1 MDITKIKDPSFL
13 KDLKTKDLVL
23 LAKEIREFLILEIS
37 KTGGHLS
44 SNLGIVELTIA
55 LHKEFNCPK
64 DKFIFD
70 VGHQSYTHKILT
82 GRAKDFDNLRQFN
95 GLSGFPDIKESEYD
109 TFSTGHAS
117 TSISAISGF
126 LLDDNDNYAIS
137 IIGDGALVGG
147 EAFEGLNYLG
157 KQKTNKGIIIL
168 NDNNASIME
177 NAGGCHELVKKIRG
191 RKFSQGIKKLGYK
204 ILPRFLIKF
213 NRLINKGFKKLI
225 NKKNYFEYMGFNY
238 IGVID
243 GNNFKSLFKA
253 LKIAKSSKKPTVIH
267 ILTKNGKGY
276 KFAEESKNGI
286 YHGVSSFDVNKGVEN
301 NNSKV
306 LFSEIISDSI
316 IKLKDKYDIKVI
328 VPAMVNGSKMEKF
341 NELFKDDLIDVGITE
356 EHAITMA
363 TAASLNN
370 KKVFLPIY
378 STFLQRAYDQI
389 IHDASRHNTNIV
401 IGVDRAGLNPNDGET
416 HQGIYDIAYLKTI
429 PNVEILAPS
438 NEIEAISL
446 LDYAFKKNNVVAI
459 RYAKEYFTNYKC
471 DQEIKEINGWI
482 KVKEGKDVAV
492 ISYGRILNKLK
503 EVTKDLD
510 VTLVNALFIN
520 PIDTD
525 MLDSLINNH
534 KKILVI
540 EDVIDEGSLASSI
553 MLYAYQ
559 NNLDI
564 NIEKRNVNNTY
575 APTGSIEDLDKLY
588 KLDNESLKEF
598 INNAYRSISS
608 R

>member
-13 KDLKTKDLVL
+13 KDMKTKDLVL
-23 LAKEIREFLILEIS
+23 LAKDIREFLILEIS

-55 LHKEFNCPK
+55 LHKEFDCPK
-64 DKFIFD
+64 DKFVFD

-82 GRAKDFDNLRQFN
+82 GRAKDFDNLRQYN
-95 GLSGFPDIKESEYD
+95 GLSGFPDIKESNYD

-126 LLDDNDNYAIS
+126 LLDDDSNYAIS
-137 IIGDGALVGG
+137 IIGDGALAGG

-204 ILPRFLIKF
+204 ILPRFLIRF
-213 NRLINKGFKKLI
+213 NRLINKGFKKII

-243 GNNFKSLFKA
+243 GNNCKSLFKA
-253 LKIAKSSKKPTVIH
+253 LKIAKASKKPTVIH

-276 KFAEESKNGI
+276 KFAEEEKNGL
-286 YHGVSSFDVNKGVEN
+286 YHGVSSFKIEEGIKENKD
-301 NNSKV
+301 KV

-341 NELFKDDLIDVGITE
+341 NELFKGDLIDVGITE

-459 RYAKEYFTNYKC
+459 RYAKEYFTNYHN
-471 DQEIKEINGWI
+471 DQIIKEINGWV

-520 PIDTD
+520 PIDKD
-525 MLDSLINNH
+525 MLDSLIKDY
-534 KKILVI
+534 KKLLVI
-540 EDVIDEGSLASSI
+540 EDVIDEGSLANSI

-559 NNLDI
+559 NNIDI

-588 KLDNESLKEF
+588 KLDDESLKEF

>member
-1 MDITKIKDPSFL
+1 MDITKIKDPTFL

-23 LAKEIREFLILEIS
+23 LAKDIREFLILEIS

-70 VGHQSYTHKILT
+70 VGHQAYTHKILT

-137 IIGDGALVGG
+137 IIGDGALAGG

-191 RKFSQGIKKLGYK
+191 RKFSQGLKKLGYK

-286 YHGVSSFDVNKGVEN
+286 YHGVSSFDVNKGIEN
-301 NNSKV
+301 NSSKV

-341 NELFKDDLIDVGITE
+341 NELFKGDLIDVGITE

-446 LDYAFKKNNVVAI
+446 LDYAFKRNNVVAI
-459 RYAKEYFTNYKC
+459 RYAKEYFTNYKN

-525 MLDSLINNH
+525 MLDSLIKNH

-540 EDVIDEGSLASSI
+540 EDVIDEGSLANSI
-553 MLYAYQ
+553 MLYAYE
-559 NNLDI
+559 NNIDI

>member
-44 SNLGIVELTIA
+44 SNLGVVELTIA

-95 GLSGFPDIKESEYD
+95 GLSGFPDIKESKYD
-109 TFSTGHAS
+109 SFSTGHAS
-117 TSISAISGF
+117 TSISALSGF
-126 LLDDNDNYAIS
+126 LLADDSNYAIS
-137 IIGDGALVGG
+137 IIGDGALAGG

-177 NAGGCHELVKKIRG
+177 NAGGCHELVVKIRG
-191 RKFSQGIKKLGYK
+191 RKFTQWIKKLSYK
-204 ILPRFLIKF
+204 ILPKFLIRF
-213 NRLINKGFKKLI
+213 NRGINKFFKKII

-243 GNNFKSLFKA
+243 GNDFKSLFKA
-253 LKIAKSSKKPTVIH
+253 LKIAKKSKKPTVIH

-276 KFAEESKNGI
+276 KFAEEEKNGL
-286 YHGVSSFDVNKGVEN
+286 YHGVSSFKIDEGIKENKD
-301 NNSKV
+301 KV
-306 LFSEIISDSI
+306 LFSEIISDSV
-316 IKLKDKYDIKVI
+316 IKLKEKYDIKVI
-328 VPAMVNGSKMEKF
+328 VPAMVNGSKMDKF
-341 NELFKDDLIDVGITE
+341 ESLFKDDLIDVGITE

-378 STFLQRAYDQI
+378 STFLQRAYDQLL
-389 IHDASRHNTNIV
+389 HDASRHNTNIV

-416 HQGIYDIAYLKTI
+416 HQGIYDIAYLKAI
-429 PNVEILAPS
+429 PNIEILAPS
-438 NEIEAISL
+438 NGIEAISL

-459 RYAKEYFTNYKC
+459 RYAKEYFTNYHNN
-471 DQEIKEINGWI
+471 QEIQEINGWI
-482 KVKEGKDVAV
+482 KVKEGKDIAI

-503 EVTKDLD
+503 NIVKDYDL
-510 VTLVNALFIN
+510 TLINALFIN
-520 PIDTD
+520 PIDTL
-525 MLDSLINNH
+525 MLDEIIKNY
-534 KKILVI
+534 KKIIVL
-540 EDVIDEGSLASSI
+540 EDVIDEGSLANSI
-553 MLYAYQ
+553 ILYAYQ
-559 NNLDI
+559 NNIEIDI
-564 NIEKRNVNNTY
+564 IKRNVNNTY
-575 APTGSIEDLDKLY
+575 APTGSIETLDKLY
-588 KLDNESLKEF
+588 KLDDESIKEL
-598 INNAYRSISS
+598 IEDAYRSISS

>member
-1 MDITKIKDPSFL
+1 
-13 KDLKTKDLVL
+13 
-23 LAKEIREFLILEIS
+23 
-37 KTGGHLS
+37 
-44 SNLGIVELTIA
+44 
-55 LHKEFNCPK
+55 
-64 DKFIFD
+64 
-70 VGHQSYTHKILT
+70 
-82 GRAKDFDNLRQFN
+82 
-95 GLSGFPDIKESEYD
+95 
-109 TFSTGHAS
+109 
-117 TSISAISGF
+117 
-126 LLDDNDNYAIS
+126 
-137 IIGDGALVGG
+137 
-147 EAFEGLNYLG
+147 
-157 KQKTNKGIIIL
+157 
-168 NDNNASIME
+168 
-177 NAGGCHELVKKIRG
+177 
-191 RKFSQGIKKLGYK
+191 
-204 ILPRFLIKF
+204 
-213 NRLINKGFKKLI
+213 
-225 NKKNYFEYMGFNY
+225 
-238 IGVID
+238 
-243 GNNFKSLFKA
+243 
-253 LKIAKSSKKPTVIH
+253 
-267 ILTKNGKGY
+267 
-276 KFAEESKNGI
+276 
-286 YHGVSSFDVNKGVEN
+286 
-301 NNSKV
+301 
-306 LFSEIISDSI
+306 
-316 IKLKDKYDIKVI
+316 
-328 VPAMVNGSKMEKF
+328 MVNGSKMEKF
-341 NELFKDDLIDVGITE
+341 NELFKGDLIDVGITV

-446 LDYAFKKNNVVAI
+446 LDYAFKRNNVVAI
-459 RYAKEYFTNYKC
+459 RYAKEYFTNYKN

-525 MLDSLINNH
+525 MLDSLIKNH

-540 EDVIDEGSLASSI
+540 EDVIDEGSLANSI
-553 MLYAYQ
+553 MLYAYE
-559 NNLDI
+559 NNIDI

>member
-1 MDITKIKDPSFL
+1 MDITKIKDPTFL

-23 LAKEIREFLILEIS
+23 LAKDIREFLILEIS

-70 VGHQSYTHKILT
+70 VGHQAYTHKILT

-137 IIGDGALVGG
+137 IIGDGALAGG

-191 RKFSQGIKKLGYK
+191 RKFSQGLKKLGYK

-253 LKIAKSSKKPTVIH
+253 L
-267 ILTKNGKGY
+267 
-276 KFAEESKNGI
+276 
-286 YHGVSSFDVNKGVEN
+286 
-301 NNSKV
+301 
-306 LFSEIISDSI
+306 
-316 IKLKDKYDIKVI
+316 
-328 VPAMVNGSKMEKF
+328 
-341 NELFKDDLIDVGITE
+341 
-356 EHAITMA
+356 
-363 TAASLNN
+363 
-370 KKVFLPIY
+370 
-378 STFLQRAYDQI
+378 
-389 IHDASRHNTNIV
+389 
-401 IGVDRAGLNPNDGET
+401 
-416 HQGIYDIAYLKTI
+416 
-429 PNVEILAPS
+429 
-438 NEIEAISL
+438 
-446 LDYAFKKNNVVAI
+446 
-459 RYAKEYFTNYKC
+459 
-471 DQEIKEINGWI
+471 
-482 KVKEGKDVAV
+482 
-492 ISYGRILNKLK
+492 
-503 EVTKDLD
+503 
-510 VTLVNALFIN
+510 
-520 PIDTD
+520 
-525 MLDSLINNH
+525 
-534 KKILVI
+534 
-540 EDVIDEGSLASSI
+540 
-553 MLYAYQ
+553 
-559 NNLDI
+559 
-564 NIEKRNVNNTY
+564 
-575 APTGSIEDLDKLY
+575 
-588 KLDNESLKEF
+588 
-598 INNAYRSISS
+598 
-608 R
+608 

>member
-13 KDLKTKDLVL
+13 KDMKTKDLVL
-23 LAKEIREFLILEIS
+23 LAKDIREFLILEIS

-55 LHKEFNCPK
+55 LHKEFDCPK
-64 DKFIFD
+64 DKFVFD

-82 GRAKDFDNLRQFN
+82 GRAKDFDNLRQYN
-95 GLSGFPDIKESEYD
+95 GLSGFPDIKESNYD
-109 TFSTGHAS
+109 AFSTGHAS

-126 LLDDNDNYAIS
+126 LLDDDSNYAIS
-137 IIGDGALVGG
+137 IIGDGALAGG

-204 ILPRFLIKF
+204 ILPRFLIRF

-253 LKIAKSSKKPTVIH
+253 LKIAKASKKPTVIH

-341 NELFKDDLIDVGITE
+341 NELFKGDLIDVGITE

-370 KKVFLPIY
+370 KKIFLPIY

-459 RYAKEYFTNYKC
+459 RYAKEYFTNYHNN
-471 DQEIKEINGWI
+471 QEIKEINGWI

-503 EVTKDLD
+503 EVTKNLD

-520 PIDTD
+520 PIDKD
-525 MLDSLINNH
+525 MLDSLIKDY
-534 KKILVI
+534 KKLLVI
-540 EDVIDEGSLASSI
+540 EDVIDEGSLANSI

-559 NNLDI
+559 NNIDI

-588 KLDNESLKEF
+588 KLDDESLKEF